1 MIADGDDVRN
11 IGELV
16 YRDDDD
22 GKLGYMDRAPFAEW
36 VNDNPHV
43 RVYLRTHLGE
53 NKVVLTFQEGGERF
67 LKTDESLSSRD
78 TLLRL
83 PRFSTPTRPTSANVG
98 ETTGSQEEERPLGSL
113 WWLWWLP
120 R

>member
-1 MIADGDDVRN
+1 MKQSDDDVRN
-11 IGELV
+11 IEELV

-22 GKLGYMDRAPFAEW
+22 GKLGYMDRGPFAEW
-36 VNDNPHV
+36 VNDNPQT

-53 NKVVLTFQEGGERF
+53 NKVILTFQDGDVRF
-67 LKTDESLSSRD
+67 LKTEENLSSRD

-83 PRFSTPTRPTSANVG
+83 PRFATPTRPAAAAPAEVQ
-98 ETTGSQEEERPLGSL
+98 SQLQQRPFGAL